1 MNRREAI
8 KRTALLLGVAVSP
21 SGITSALAQ
30 IARDPAAQPLHF
42 KAWQFAAIS
51 AVSEVI
57 LPRTDTPGAID
68 AGVPQFID
76 ITYGDFL
83 DEDDQL
89 LIKKGINAINTAAKT
104 AHDQP
109 FAKISSAQ
117 QESILKAI
125 ANDKQS
131 DQRNFLRKMREL
143 TLLGFFTS
151 EVVAKN
157 ESIAIWDPVPG
168 TDVPCQDLAVTNG
181 MAYFE

>member
-8 KRTALLLGVAVSP
+8 KRTALLLGIAVSP
-21 SGITSALAQ
+21 SGVTSVLAQ
-30 IARDPAAQPLHF
+30 IARDPAAKPLHF

-83 DEDDQL
+83 GEDDQL
-89 LIKKGINAINTAAKT
+89 MINKGINAINTAAKA

-109 FAKISSAQ
+109 FAKISPAQ
-117 QESILKAI
+117 QETILKAI
-125 ANDKQS
+125 GEDNKHA
-131 DQRNFLRKMREL
+131 QRGFLRKMREL

-168 TDVPCQDLAVTNG
+168 SFIPCQDLSVTNG
-181 MAYFE
+181 VAYFE